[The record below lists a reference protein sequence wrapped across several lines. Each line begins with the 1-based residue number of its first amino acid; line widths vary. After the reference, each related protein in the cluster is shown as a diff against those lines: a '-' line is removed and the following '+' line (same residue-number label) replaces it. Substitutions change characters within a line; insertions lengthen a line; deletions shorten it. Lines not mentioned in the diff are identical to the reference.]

1 MNLYILFYG
10 LRLSGTSAED
20 GHTLSHRKR
29 KRGKLGYLREGT
41 KYIIYINNIIL
52 FIFKFII
59 H

>member
-20 GHTLSHRKR
+20 GHHRKR
-29 KRGKLGYLREGT
+29 KRGKLGYPREGT